1 MKFLFYTYTHSNT
14 YVLSQDMGFL
24 TVGHSLKIKT
34 NHFPLDPRLLTSKVL
49 LMLITPQVV
58 MLSFSNLCQSDLPIP
73 SKTSYN
79 SSSMTLKCSPRSSPS
94 QMHFLPLNLNTG
106 RMGM

>member
-1 MKFLFYTYTHSNT
+1 MKFLFYKYTHSNM
-14 YVLSQDMGFL
+14 YVLSEDVGFL

-34 NHFPLDPRLLTSKVL
+34 NHFSLDPRLLTSKVL

-79 SSSMTLKCSPRSSPS
+79 SSSMTLKYSPR
-94 QMHFLPLNLNTG
+94 FLPQSNAFSTL
-106 RMGM
+106 